1 MQYTLIKYSMELTD
15 EEKEILEG
23 NKGETLKKAME
34 SIVMYGEAFGA
45 KRLVKVDASPHLV
58 TSFGIPILKPVF
70 RIMNELIDSGLS
82 VSQKFTV
89 NPRPVDFEN
98 VKCSILEKIVFKLIY
113 GKQKYYE
120 EQLKKVGLKDSDAFS
135 CTCYMPEIGNIPE
148 KGQMLS
154 WAESS
159 AVVYANSVLG
169 ARTNRNSGLIELLCA
184 IVGRAPEFGLLTDDG
199 RKADWLIELKT
210 SKLPNA
216 HLLGSAIGMKVIEEV
231 PYISGLDNYLK
242 STSDQKT
249 LDFLKNMGAA
259 SASNGAVGLYH
270 VEGVTPEAKDLK
282 RKLLKENYKTYIID
296 DAELERVRS
305 SYPMLWKNADVKPYM
320 CFIGCPHLSLNQVYE
335 WTDAISTG
343 LSKSGRHKATV
354 STVLCA
360 APGVIKK
367 FKSDEEAYGKLQ
379 STGVKMTYIC
389 PLMYMDNPLCSNHP
403 VITNSNK
410 LRTYSTARFY
420 TDEEILNIIT
430 GRH

>member
-1 MQYTLIKYSMELTD
+1 MELTD

-45 KRLVKVDASPHLV
+45 KRLVKVDASSHLV

-70 RIMNELIDSGLS
+70 RIMNELIDNGLS
-82 VSQKFTV
+82 VRQKFTV

-98 VKCSILEKIVFKLIY
+98 VKCSILEKVVFKLIY

-216 HLLGSAIGMKVIEEV
+216 HLLGSAIGMKIIEEV

-270 VEGVTPEAKDLK
+270 VEGITPEAKDLK
-282 RKLLKENYKTYIID
+282 
-296 DAELERVRS
+296 
-305 SYPMLWKNADVKPYM
+305 
-320 CFIGCPHLSLNQVYE
+320 
-335 WTDAISTG
+335 
-343 LSKSGRHKATV
+343 KS
-354 STVLCA
+354 
-360 APGVIKK
+360 
-367 FKSDEEAYGKLQ
+367 F
-379 STGVKMTYIC
+379 
-389 PLMYMDNPLCSNHP
+389 
-403 VITNSNK
+403 
-410 LRTYSTARFY
+410 
-420 TDEEILNIIT
+420 
-430 GRH
+430 